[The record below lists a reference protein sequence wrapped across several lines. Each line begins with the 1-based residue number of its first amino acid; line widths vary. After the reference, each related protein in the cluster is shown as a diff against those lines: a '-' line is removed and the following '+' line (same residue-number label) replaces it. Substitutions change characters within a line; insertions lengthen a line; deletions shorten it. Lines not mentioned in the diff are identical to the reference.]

1 MPAEGNRPGRS
12 GQRRTMGGTRAMPPR
27 WHWGGALA
35 LCFLTGWLAA
45 VPGWAE
51 SPGVT
56 AYPDRFRLWHDL
68 QDVFTLTWGGAR
80 TAFAL
85 PTLTYGLPAAALIGG
100 ASLADDEVQAHF
112 AGHDEGDPLAQVGK
126 DYALLYYSPV
136 QAGLYIAGAIVQDPK
151 LVATGKKTL
160 AALLGT
166 QSVVQP
172 LKYLTRRRR
181 PDGSNR
187 LAFPSADAGA
197 VSSIIPSVY
206 ADYGLVPAAVTAAS
220 AAFVGVARIYGNKH
234 HLSDVLAGYA
244 IGVGWGVLVETY
256 QRRQLPWTLLPL
268 SDGRT
273 IAGVVLHWRF

>member
-1 MPAEGNRPGRS
+1 VYPG
-12 GQRRTMGGTRAMPPR
+12 
-27 WHWGGALA
+27 
-35 LCFLTGWLAA
+35 
-45 VPGWAE
+45 
-51 SPGVT
+51 
-56 AYPDRFRLWHDL
+56 RFRLWHDL

-100 ASLADDEVQAHF
+100 ASLADDEVQDYF
-112 AGHDEGDPLAQVGK
+112 AAHDEGDPVAQAGK
-126 DYALLYYSPV
+126 DYALLYFGPA
-136 QAGLYIAGAIVQDPK
+136 QAGLYIAGEIMQNPR
-151 LVATGKKTL
+151 LSATGKKTL

-181 PDGSNR
+181 PDGSDR
-187 LAFPSADAGA
+187 RSFPSADASA

-206 ADYGLVPAAVTAAS
+206 ADYGIVPAAVTAAS
-220 AAFVGVARIYGNKH
+220 AAFVGMARIYGNKH

-244 IGVGWGVLVETY
+244 IGVGWGTLVETY

-273 IAGVVLHWRF
+273 LAGVVLHWRF

>member
-1 MPAEGNRPGRS
+1 MPAEDNRQGGI
-12 GQRRTMGGTRAMPPR
+12 GQRWATGGTRATPPYWR
-27 WHWGGALA
+27 WGGALA

-51 SPGVT
+51 SLGVT
-56 AYPDRFRLWHDL
+56 SYPSRFRLWHDL

-112 AGHDEGDPLAQVGK
+112 AGHDEGDPLAQAGK
-126 DYALLYYSPV
+126 DYALLYYGPA
-136 QAGLYIAGAIVQDPK
+136 QAGMYIAGAIVQDPK
-151 LVATGKKTL
+151 LAVTGKKTL

-187 LAFPSADAGA
+187 LAFPSADASA

-206 ADYGLVPAAVTAAS
+206 ADYGLVPATVTAAS

-244 IGVGWGVLVETY
+244 IGVGWGILVETY